1 MTAVHEDMTAKIGYE
16 KVVIYVP
23 EQVAALCSFVV
34 YSNTLVQFHP

>member
-16 KVVIYVP
+16 KLVIFGP
-23 EQVAALCSFVV
+23 EQVVALYPLVV